1 MKIDLIEEPLIE
13 FGYDR
18 HVDIRYGIHQLNPF
32 DYQDKK
38 RPASITVGF
47 VGTQQSIAGAAAWME
62 QCRSLVERKES
73 RKYNLFPAFPGF
85 HPDAS
90 FRSTF
95 VTDATVSSAIGPGEF
110 EKLKV
115 LTSHNARIEAAVG
128 LFVERIGD
136 LKEKK
141 VDVVVCAMP
150 LELIT
155 LIAESSAKEGAGGD
169 SSANLDEEDDT
180 ASPSKYDFHDLLK
193 ARAMLTGLPIQV
205 IRPGTW
211 DEKNKA
217 KESDDQSKSKRLQ
230 DPATRAWNFF
240 TALYYKAGG
249 VPWRLPRS
257 EADISTCFVGISFY
271 LSLKRD
277 KLLTSIAQVFNE
289 RGAGV
294 IVRGKSATRS
304 KDDLQIHLDFAAA
317 KDLLLNA
324 LKRYKREHLN
334 LPGRVVLHKT
344 SSFDANEINGF
355 EAALAE
361 LGIDAYDF
369 VYVSSS
375 FSRLYRSGYYPPL
388 RGTYL
393 ELDGTKGLIYTRGS
407 VQFYEEYPGM
417 YVPKTL
423 LLTQERSWAPLKH
436 VAAEVMALTK
446 MNWNNTQ
453 FDNLNP
459 ITIRASRQVGSI
471 LKYTSEDDKIE
482 HLYKFFM

>member
-1 MKIDLIEEPLIE
+1 MLE

-18 HVDIRYGIHQLNPF
+18 HVDIRYGIHNLNPF
-32 DYQDKK
+32 DCQDPK
-38 RPASITVGF
+38 RPSSITVGF
-47 VGTQQSIAGAAAWME
+47 VGTQQSISGAAGWME
-62 QCRSLVERKES
+62 TCRQPVERKES

-85 HPDAS
+85 NPEAC

-95 VTDATVSSAIGPGEF
+95 VTDQTVWSAISPGEF
-110 EKLKV
+110 ERLRF
-115 LTSHNARIEAAVG
+115 LGSHNALIEAAVG
-128 LFVERIGD
+128 LFIQRIGD
-136 LKEKK
+136 LREKD
-141 VDVVVCAMP
+141 VDVIVCAMP
-150 LELIT
+150 LELIG
-155 LIAESSAKEGAGGD
+155 LIAESGSKVASDG
-169 SSANLDEEDDT
+169 SANLDEEDDT
-180 ASPSKYDFHDLLK
+180 SAASTFDFHDLLK

-205 IRPGTW
+205 IRPATW
-211 DEKNKA
+211 DDQNKG
-217 KESDDQSKSKRLQ
+217 SKLQ
-230 DPATRAWNFF
+230 DRATRAWNFF

-249 VPWRLPRS
+249 VPWRLPRH

-294 IVRGKSATRS
+294 IVRGRCATRS
-304 KDDLQIHLDFAAA
+304 KDDLQIHLDHAAA
-317 KDLLLNA
+317 KDLLLSA

-344 SSFDANEINGF
+344 SGFDESEVSGF
-355 EAALAE
+355 IAALTDLE
-361 LGIDAYDF
+361 IDAYDF

-375 FSRLYRSGYYPPL
+375 FNRLYRSGYYPPL

-393 ELDGTKGLIYTRGS
+393 ELDATKALLYTRGS

-417 YVPKTL
+417 YVPKSL
-423 LLTQERSWAPLKH
+423 LLTQERSWAPLKD
-436 VAAEVMALTK
+436 VAAEIVGLTK

-453 FDNLNP
+453 FDNANP

-471 LKYTSEDDKIE
+471 LKYTAEEDKIE

>member
-1 MKIDLIEEPLIE
+1 MKIDFIDEPLLE

-18 HVDIRYGIHQLNPF
+18 HIDIRYGIHQLNPF
-32 DYQDKK
+32 DYEDKK
-38 RPASITVGF
+38 RPASITIGF
-47 VGTQQSIAGAAAWME
+47 VGTQQSIAGAADWME
-62 QCRSLVERKES
+62 QCRNPIERKES

-85 HPDAS
+85 NPDAC

-95 VTDATVSSAIGPGEF
+95 VTDATVWSAIAPGEF
-110 EKLKV
+110 EKLKI
-115 LTSHNARIEAAVG
+115 LESHNARIEAAVG
-128 LFVERIGD
+128 LFVERISD
-136 LKEKK
+136 LREKD

-155 LIAESSAKEGAGGD
+155 LIAESAKDGGGD
-169 SSANLDEEDDT
+169 DGAANLDDEDDT
-180 ASPSKYDFHDLLK
+180 GSPSKFDFHDLLK
-193 ARAMLTGLPIQV
+193 ARSMLTGVPIQV

-217 KESDDQSKSKRLQ
+217 KESDEQSKGKRLQ
-230 DPATRAWNFF
+230 DPATRAWNIF

-249 VPWRLPRS
+249 VPWRLPRKES
-257 EADISTCFVGISFY
+257 DISTCFVGISFY
-271 LSLKRD
+271 LSLKKD

-289 RGAGV
+289 RGSGV

-304 KDDLQIHLDFAAA
+304 KDDLQIHLDHASA
-317 KDLLLNA
+317 KDLLLSA
-324 LKRYKREHLN
+324 MRRYKREHHN

-344 SSFDANEINGF
+344 SSFDENEVSGF

-375 FSRLYRSGYYPPL
+375 FSRLYRDRYYPPL
-388 RGTYL
+388 RGTFL
-393 ELDGTKGLIYTRGS
+393 QLDGTKAIVYSRGS

-423 LLTQERSWAPLKH
+423 LLTQERSWAPLKD

-471 LKYTSEDDKIE
+471 LKYTSDDDRIE